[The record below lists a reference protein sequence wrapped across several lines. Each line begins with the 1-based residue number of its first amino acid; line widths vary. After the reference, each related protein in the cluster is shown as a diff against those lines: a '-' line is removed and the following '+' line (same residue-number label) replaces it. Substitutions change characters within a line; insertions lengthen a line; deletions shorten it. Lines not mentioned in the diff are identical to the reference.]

1 MMKFTTVIILLI
13 CLFASTFSQWIL
25 IACFDLNENF
35 ITEEFCINK
44 NNPASHCNGHC
55 YLNRELN
62 KEEKPNNPL
71 NTASKEKFEIQLFC
85 INPLHNLNINFCI
98 INRLYPVVQNFTQ
111 QEFCK
116 AFFHPPSMA

>member
-1 MMKFTTVIILLI
+1 MKFTSVIILLT
-13 CLFASTFSQWIL
+13 CLFVSTFSHWIL

-35 ITEEFCINK
+35 ITKEFCINK

-55 YLNRELN
+55 YLNKELN

-85 INPLHNLNINFCI
+85 IDLQDNINAISSFVRI
-98 INRLYPVVQNFTQ
+98 SHSVLQNFAQ